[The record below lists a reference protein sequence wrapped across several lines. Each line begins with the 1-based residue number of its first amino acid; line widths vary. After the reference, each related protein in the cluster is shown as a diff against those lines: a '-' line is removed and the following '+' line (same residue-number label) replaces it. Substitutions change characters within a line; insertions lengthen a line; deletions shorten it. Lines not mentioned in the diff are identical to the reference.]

1 MKILHTSDLQLDA
14 PFLFLGEGG
23 QRHRQQLL
31 RTFVDIVELAIRDDY
46 QLLLIAGDLFNSSH
60 PQQATVDL
68 VLSLLGKLSIPVCL
82 LPGNHDPFDETSL
95 YRRVSFPSNVVVF
108 TDEVRM
114 KEFPSLECA
123 VYGNPVIGSGHDE
136 KPLEGIRPRPQIRW
150 HIAMAHGNVVTGM
163 VDNPDRPIQ
172 LEEIEQSGM
181 DYVALGDWHSF
192 SDHSQGAV
200 RAVYCGAPEPTA
212 YDQAGAGFIASII
225 MTETGCSVEKVRIG
239 KVQTQQVYL
248 DISNRSES
256 EILDHIME
264 HASKDKMME
273 VFLSGLTEVGTVVVP
288 DQWASILSEHFYS
301 LRIRDQSHPAPS
313 EFLIEESESEGV
325 IPEFIAVMRS
335 KVESASDDTTAER
348 TLRALQLGVALLQG
362 KDVL

>member
-31 RTFVDIVELAIRDDY
+31 RTFVEIVEIAIRDDY
-46 QLLLIAGDLFNSSH
+46 QLLLITGDLFNSSH
-60 PQQATVDL
+60 PQQATLDL
-68 VLSLLGKLSIPVCL
+68 VRSLLRKLSIPVCL
-82 LPGNHDPFDETSL
+82 LPGNHDPYDETSL

-114 KEFPSLECA
+114 KEFPSLQCA
-123 VYGNPVIGSGHDE
+123 IYGNPVMGSGHDE
-136 KPLEGIRPRPQIRW
+136 KPLEGIRPRSHTRW
-150 HIAMAHGNVVTGM
+150 HVAMAHGNVVTGL
-163 VDNPDRPIQ
+163 VDNPTRPIQ
-172 LEEIEQSGM
+172 LEEIEQCGM

-200 RAVYCGAPEPTA
+200 RAVYSGAPEPTA
-212 YDQAGAGFIASII
+212 YDQAGAGFIASVT
-225 MTETGCSVEKVRIG
+225 MTDAGCSVEKVRIG
-239 KVQTQQVYL
+239 KVQAQQVYI
-248 DISNRSES
+248 DITNRSET
-256 EILDHIME
+256 EILDLIME
-264 HASKDKMME
+264 HVGKDKMLE
-273 VFLSGLTEVGTVVVP
+273 VLLSGLTEVGTVVVP

-301 LRIRDQSHPAPS
+301 LRIRDQSHPTLS
-313 EFLIEESESEGV
+313 EILIEEDDSEEV
-325 IPEFIAVMRS
+325 VNEFIAVMRP
-335 KVESASDDTTAER
+335 KIEGASEDAIAER